1 MVRTPWA
8 TFLWPGLPLL
18 WRGVWSGLAL
28 AIGSAALAGALV
40 LATFVWVELL
50 SPPFLRYA
58 WMTAG
63 ALWTGSAIATLAL
76 GRWAGRHASSA
87 EAMFRQAMHEYLKGN
102 WFETERILRQLL
114 IACPRDVEA
123 RLLLATLL
131 RRTTRSAEALEELVQ
146 LELLRGAS
154 KWSAE
159 VAAEKQWIA
168 SQAAVS
174 AADCATLAPSLAAPP
189 RAA

>member
-8 TFLWPGLPLL
+8 TYLWPGLPLL

-50 SPPFLRYA
+50 SPPFLQYA
-58 WMTAG
+58 WMAAG

-76 GRWAGRHASSA
+76 GRGAGRLANSA
-87 EAMFRQAMHEYLKGN
+87 EAMFRQAIHEYLKGN

-114 IACPRDVEA
+114 NACPRDVEA
-123 RLLLATLL
+123 RLLSATLL
-131 RRTTRSAEALEELVQ
+131 Q
-146 LELLRGAS
+146 LELLRDAS

-159 VAAEKQWIA
+159 IAAEKQWIA
-168 SQAAVS
+168 RSGAAAPAADS
-174 AADCATLAPSLAAPP
+174 AAFIPSPAAPS